1 MVTIRREAHLAAPAA
16 RVWDVASRPA
26 TWVDWLSLHQ
36 SWPKPPPARLRVGS
50 RLVEKVVL
58 LNIPVVMAWRVTEN
72 AVPTSFAMAGKSSIG
87 VDIDIRFDL
96 SAVEGGTDVAITADI
111 DGGLVAGGLKG
122 LALRYADSHLQQSL
136 EKLTILL
143 S

>member
-16 RVWDVASRPA
+16 RVWEVAAVPA
-26 TWVDWLSLHQ
+26 TWADWLSLHQ
-36 SWPKPPPARLRVGS
+36 SWPKPPPTKLKVGS
-50 RLVEKVVL
+50 RLIEKVIL
-58 LNIPVVMAWRVTEN
+58 LNIPVVMAWRVSETS
-72 AVPTSFAMAGKSSIG
+72 APHSFAMSGKSPIG

-96 SAVEGGTDVAITADI
+96 TSVGDETDVAITADLS
-111 DGGLVAGGLKG
+111 GGLVTGGLKG

-136 EKLTILL
+136 EKLAILL